1 MLEAKNDS
9 ATSVPPIILELQ
21 KFDADLEELR
31 QLALAVESRLGVVM
45 HESTPVVP
53 ANNMKQPTPISFP
66 QSPFLVGILSR
77 KEVVLDIKSIFI
89 SILARLE
96 I

>member
-53 ANNMKQPTPISFP
+53 ANNMKQPTPISFH
-66 QSPFLVGILSR
+66 SLHFLWGFYLVKKLSWTSNPS
-77 KEVVLDIKSIFI
+77 LFQF
-89 SILARLE
+89 
-96 I
+96 